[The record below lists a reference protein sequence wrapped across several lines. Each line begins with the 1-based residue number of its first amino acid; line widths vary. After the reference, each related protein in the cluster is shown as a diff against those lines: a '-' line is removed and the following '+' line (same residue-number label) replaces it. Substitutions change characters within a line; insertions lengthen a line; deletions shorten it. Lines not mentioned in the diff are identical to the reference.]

1 MVLPPEEVQAPEVAV
16 TNPPEEEIAPEV
28 AHALEVANAPE
39 VANASIEAKVP
50 ESYEIS
56 MIYVHKGKLLDRES
70 TKIDDVYVFP

>member
-28 AHALEVANAPE
+28 AHALEVANA
-39 VANASIEAKVP
+39 SMEAKVP

-56 MIYVHKGKLLDRES
+56 IIYVHKGKLLDRES